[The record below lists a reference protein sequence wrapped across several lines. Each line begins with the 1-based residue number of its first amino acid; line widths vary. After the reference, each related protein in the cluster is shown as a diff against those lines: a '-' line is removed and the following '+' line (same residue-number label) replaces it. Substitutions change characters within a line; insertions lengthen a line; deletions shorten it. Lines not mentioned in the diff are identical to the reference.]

1 MLSVEEKAY
10 CRALEALKRKD
21 YVAAVQEFD
30 ACGPRFG
37 DNRGFQIMSEAA
49 RLMVALRQ
57 ECEQK
62 QKIQNEIKEAI
73 SHGKETIIRGQG
85 VQEETRQRLP
95 DLQ

>member
-1 MLSVEEKAY
+1 MLSAEEKAY

-21 YVAAVQEFD
+21 YGAAVEAFD
-30 ACGPRFG
+30 SCGGRFG
-37 DNRGFQIMSEAA
+37 NNASFKIMAEAA
-49 RLMVALRQ
+49 RLMVALRE
-57 ECEQK
+57 ECERK
-62 QKIQNEIKEAI
+62 QEIQNKIKEAI